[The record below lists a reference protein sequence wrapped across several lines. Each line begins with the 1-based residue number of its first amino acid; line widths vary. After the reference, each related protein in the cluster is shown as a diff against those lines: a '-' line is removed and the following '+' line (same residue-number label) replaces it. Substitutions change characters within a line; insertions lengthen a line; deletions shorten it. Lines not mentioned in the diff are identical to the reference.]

1 MLHIVHLLERR
12 TGRRMPASL
21 ALLAAS
27 ALALALAAGIAVAL
41 P

>member
-12 TGRRMPASL
+12 FPGRSPRIVAAI
-21 ALLAAS
+21 ALLSAG
-27 ALALALAAGIAVAL
+27 ALAIGVGLLR

>member
-1 MLHIVHLLERR
+1 MLHIVHRLERR

-27 ALALALAAGIAVAL
+27 ALALAAGIAVAL
-41 P
+41 S